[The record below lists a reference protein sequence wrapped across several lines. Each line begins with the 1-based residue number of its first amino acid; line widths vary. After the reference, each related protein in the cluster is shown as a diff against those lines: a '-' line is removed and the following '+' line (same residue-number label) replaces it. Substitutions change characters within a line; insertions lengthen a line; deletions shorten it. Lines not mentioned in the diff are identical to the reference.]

1 MALQHLYSRVPA
13 RASMFNKADGYD
25 TFACSDGLTREFI
38 ERELSV
44 VYDYKPSAAETAL
57 IRNGE
62 LPPLYARKR
71 RVLWLSSLTYSRD
84 NNKSSYI
91 APCSHFRV

>member
-44 VYDYKPSAAETAL
+44 LSL
-57 IRNGE
+57 IH
-62 LPPLYARKR
+62 
-71 RVLWLSSLTYSRD
+71 
-84 NNKSSYI
+84 I
-91 APCSHFRV
+91 